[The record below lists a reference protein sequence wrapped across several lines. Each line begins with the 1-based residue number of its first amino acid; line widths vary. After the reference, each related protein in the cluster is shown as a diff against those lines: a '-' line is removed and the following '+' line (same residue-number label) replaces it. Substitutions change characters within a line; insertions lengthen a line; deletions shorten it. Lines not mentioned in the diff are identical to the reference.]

1 MKISTHDNGW
11 TAMVDDIKLQ
21 EANDMDAQVIGHLI
35 ADKTVVVFRN
45 QNLTASEETAF
56 CAKIGQVESYSQRMA
71 EAAQAEL
78 DTAGK
83 TLYNKMEG
91 ILEPETAHGSVI
103 RVTGEHDDHGRP
115 GLFGHATELDWHCNN
130 AANEWRDPIVW
141 LYGVKGT
148 AGSKTSWINTIL
160 AYEDLSD
167 ELKQQYADIKS
178 INGYSADEGYSAEV
192 FAGPEDIN
200 TGWTPNIV
208 HTNIAGH
215 TGLYFPF
222 LQMHQIAGMNEADS
236 KEFIIKV
243 RDHLLQEKYM
253 YHHDWQDGDVVI
265 SEQWLGLHKRWHCDT
280 MDQRV
285 LHRICFNFD
294 HIKF

>member
-1 MKISTHDNGW
+1 MNIDTHDNGW
-11 TAMVDDIKLQ
+11 TIIVNDINLK
-21 EANDMDAQVIGHLI
+21 EANDNEAQIIGSLV
-35 ADKTVVVFRN
+35 ATNTVVVIQN

-56 CAKIGQVESYSQRMA
+56 CAKIGKVESYSQRMA
-71 EAAQAEL
+71 DAAQAEL

-83 TLYNKMEG
+83 TLYNKMQG
-91 ILEPETAHGSVI
+91 ILEPNTDNSVI
-103 RVTGEHDDHGRP
+103 RVTAEHDDHGRP

-130 AANEWRDPIVW
+130 AANKWRDPIVW

-148 AGSKTSWINTIL
+148 AGSRTSWINTIL
-160 AYEDLSD
+160 AYEDLPD
-167 ELKQQYADIKS
+167 ELKQQYADVKS
-178 INGYSADEGYSAEV
+178 INGYSADKGYSAEV

-200 TGWTPNIV
+200 NEWMPNIV
-208 HTNIAGH
+208 HNNVAGK

-222 LQMHQIAGMNEADS
+222 LQMHQIVGMNKADS

-285 LHRICFNFD
+285 LHRVCFNFD